1 MTGPANPSLRLT
13 TASARRD
20 GILLFFCA
28 LVAFASYD
36 AFCKWMLR
44 DHSAPMMN
52 LTRYVSV
59 SVIALVWL
67 LREGDLKLWRTPCK
81 WLLLSRGLALG
92 IVASCFMAALVH
104 MPLAEATAIYFTAPL
119 IMVALSPA
127 VLGERVGRAQ
137 WAAVLAGFG
146 GMLLIVRPGGD
157 LPVAGTV
164 LMIVSAV
171 CYAAFQLLT
180 RRLAGVVAGPVL
192 YAWTALICL
201 AVTGVP
207 ALATLPEVMPP
218 APDILLMMAG
228 GACSGLAQL
237 LLLAAFR
244 RVAASTLA
252 PLNYFQL
259 LLAVLISTFV
269 FQRPPD
275 GIALA
280 GIVLIMLSGGY
291 LALRGRQAPPAP
303 PAPLVKPVAARPKD

>member
-20 GILLFFCA
+20 GIVLFFCA

-67 LREGDLKLWRTPCK
+67 VRAGDLKLWRAPCK
-81 WLLLSRGLALG
+81 WLLLARGLALG
-92 IVASCFMAALVH
+92 IVASCFMAALVY

-127 VLGERVGRAQ
+127 VLGERVGSAQ

-157 LPVAGTV
+157 LPFAGTV
-164 LMIVSAV
+164 LMMVSAV

-180 RRLAGVVAGPVL
+180 RRLAGEVAGPVL

-201 AVTGVP
+201 VVTGVP
-207 ALATLPEVMPP
+207 ALATLPEVMPC

-291 LALRGRQAPPAP
+291 LALRARQAPS
-303 PAPLVKPVAARPKD
+303 VHPVVARPKD